1 MNYIGSKFKLLDF
14 LETSIKSVVGDEP
27 TIFCDAFAGTGTV
40 GAHFKRKGYSV
51 ISNDLQYY
59 SYVMI
64 RHFIQNNID
73 LTFSGL
79 IGEFSNKEDIFNYLN
94 NLPLEEGFIF
104 NNYSSGGTQT
114 QEFQRTYFSDENA
127 KICDTTR
134 KKIEGWKESNKINQ
148 DEYFYLL
155 ACLIEATD
163 KKANTASVYGAF
175 LKELK
180 KTAKEKIIIKPLEI
194 IESDKPNMVFN
205 QDINT
210 LLKNIETTVMYF
222 DPPYNTRV
230 YGDNYHILETIAKY
244 DNPEIKGK
252 TGNRV
257 EKVKSNYSSKRQVKK
272 AFLDLIKNCNAKYI
286 FLSYNNEGLLSL
298 EEIKEIMSTR
308 GEYGLFQ
315 RDYQRF
321 KADKTKNRKH
331 KADKTIEYLHYVV
344 VNK

>member
-1 MNYIGSKFKLLDF
+1 MNYIGSKFKLLEF
-14 LETSIKSVVGDEP
+14 LETSIKSVVGNEP
-27 TIFCDAFAGTGTV
+27 TTFCDAFAGTGTV
-40 GAHFKRKGYSV
+40 GAHFKRKGYTV
-51 ISNDLQYY
+51 ISNDIQYY
-59 SYVMI
+59 SYIMI
-64 RHFIQNNID
+64 RHFIQNNNH

-79 IGEFSNKEDIFNYLN
+79 TKELSNKKDVFDYLN

-104 NNYSSGGTQT
+104 KNYSPEGTKT
-114 QEFQRTYFSDENA
+114 QEFQRKYFSDENA
-127 KICDTTR
+127 KICDTVR
-134 KKIEGWKESNKINQ
+134 KKIEDWKQDNVVNQ

-194 IESDKPNMVFN
+194 IESDKPNISFN

-230 YGDNYHILETIAKY
+230 YGDNYHILETIAKN

-272 AFLDLIKNCNAKYI
+272 AFVDLIKNCKAKYI

-298 EEIKEIMSTR
+298 EEIKTIMSTR

-315 RDYQRF
+315 KEYQRF
-321 KADKTKNRKH
+321 KADKTENRNH
-331 KADKTIEYLHYVV
+331 RADKTIEYLHYVI

>member
-14 LETSIKSVVGDEP
+14 LEKSIKFVVGDKP
-27 TIFCDAFAGTGTV
+27 TSFCDAFAGTGTV
-40 GAHFKRKGYSV
+40 GAHFKRKGYTV

-64 RHFIQNNID
+64 RHFIQNNND
-73 LTFSGL
+73 LTFSGMTDD
-79 IGEFSNKEDIFNYLN
+79 FSNKEEMFNYLN
-94 NLPLEEGFIF
+94 NLPLEKGFIF

-114 QEFQRTYFSDENA
+114 QEFQRIYFSDENA
-127 KICDTTR
+127 KICDTIR
-134 KKIEGWKESNKINQ
+134 KKIESWKEKNKINQ

-155 ACLIEATD
+155 TCLIEATD

-175 LKELK
+175 LKQIK
-180 KTAKEKIIIKPLEI
+180 KTASDKLILKPLEV
-194 IESDKPNMVFN
+194 IESDLPNQAYN
-205 QDINT
+205 QNVNDFS
-210 LLKNIETTVMYF
+210 KNIYSEILYL

-257 EKVKSNYSSKRQVKK
+257 EKVKSKYSSKKQVKD
-272 AFLDLIKNCNAKYI
+272 AFLELITKANAKYI

-298 EEIKEIMSTR
+298 GEIEEIMSSR
-308 GEYGLFQ
+308 GQYGVFEKE
-315 RDYQRF
+315 YQRF
-321 KADKTKNRKH
+321 KADKTENRNH
-331 KADKTIEYLHYVV
+331 KSEKTIEYLHYVV